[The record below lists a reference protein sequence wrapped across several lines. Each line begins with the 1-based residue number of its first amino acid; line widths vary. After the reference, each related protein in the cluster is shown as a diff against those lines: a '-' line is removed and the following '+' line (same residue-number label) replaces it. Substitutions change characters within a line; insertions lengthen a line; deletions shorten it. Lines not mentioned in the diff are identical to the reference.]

1 MNLAISTTKDTR
13 TRLLYVNTPRIPPV
27 INGVT
32 TPICKDG
39 SLSLTV
45 TPYSPI
51 CSMVVN
57 RLMYLLLLYLLTDPS
72 KIKLGIKEISCPR
85 TELPKLCVLL

>member
-1 MNLAISTTKDTR
+1 MVSKFTSFYWKKQLNLAISTTKDTR

-45 TPYSPI
+45 TPYSP
-51 CSMVVN
+51 SKVSGYEWTVQETTVTGLNVPVN
-57 RLMYLLLLYLLTDPS
+57 QMYFQ
-72 KIKLGIKEISCPR
+72 K
-85 TELPKLCVLL
+85 V